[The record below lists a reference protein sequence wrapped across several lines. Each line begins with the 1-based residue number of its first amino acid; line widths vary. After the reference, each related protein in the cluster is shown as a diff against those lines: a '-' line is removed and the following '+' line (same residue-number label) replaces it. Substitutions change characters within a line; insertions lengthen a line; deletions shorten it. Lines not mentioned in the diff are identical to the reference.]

1 MVATGD
7 GILPLLA
14 RAVGDLKDAV
24 LVTEGERDEKGVR
37 PIIYVNRM
45 FTEMTGFPY
54 DEAVGALPDITIGPE
69 TEREPLRQIQAARDR
84 LEPVRVELLKYRKDG
99 STFWAEL
106 DVVPIVSET
115 TKKCTHWVG
124 VMRDVTERRAAYRR
138 LLETERLAALGT
150 LAAGVAHEMN
160 NPLAYLLT
168 NISFLEEVL
177 PELIATTND
186 PTLPQWTDLARTIED
201 IRHGASRLASI
212 VRDIKTFSSVD
223 AHPMAPCMLS
233 PILIRAVKLARAGMP
248 GCAPIELRCEQEVPR
263 VLADPNRLAQVI
275 LNVLINGLDAIRA
288 DPSKTA
294 SFGKVEIR
302 AQHIPDRCVVE
313 IFVKDDGVGIPPD
326 ILPRILD
333 PFFTTK
339 EIGKGIG
346 LGLSISHSIMK
357 AMNGSMAVESTH
369 GRGTTVTLT
378 LAAAP
383 AVGDSLLPT
392 SPTSPSSSAPAIGGV
407 GENHSPTTKTKT
419 PVDIPAASPTRL
431 RILVIDD
438 EQMIARSLQR
448 ALRAKDDIVICD
460 GGQAALDLLS
470 NHEFHLILCDLSMPR
485 MSGAD
490 VYRRIKERWPGME
503 QRVLIMTGGAATDP
517 LRTFLE
523 TTKVERIDKPVD
535 LGMLRS
541 RLDEARTGMMPPKIP
556 Q

>member
-14 RAVGDLKDAV
+14 RAVGNLKDAV
-24 LVTEGERDEKGVR
+24 LVTEGERDARGVR
-37 PIIYVNRM
+37 PIIYVNRA

-54 DEAVGALPDITIGPE
+54 DEAVGSLPDITIGPE
-69 TEREPLRQIQAARDR
+69 TDRESLRQIQAARDKI
-84 LEPVRVELLKYRKDG
+84 EPVRVELLKYRKDR

-106 DVVPIVSET
+106 DVVPIVNET
-115 TKKCTHWVG
+115 TTRCTHWVG
-124 VMRDVTERRAAYRR
+124 VMRDVTERRATYRR

-177 PELIATTND
+177 PNLIALTRD
-186 PTLPQWTDLARTIED
+186 PTRPEWTELARTIDD

-223 AHPMAPCMLS
+223 AHPMTPCVLN

-248 GCAPIELRCEQEVPR
+248 GCAPIELRCDDDVPR

-288 DPSKTA
+288 DPSRTTPNA
-294 SFGKVEIR
+294 FGKVEIR
-302 AQHIPDRCVVE
+302 AQHRPEQHAVE
-313 IFVKDDGVGIPPD
+313 ISVKDDGVGIPPE

-339 EIGKGIG
+339 EVGKGIG

-357 AMNGSMAVESTH
+357 AMNGTMSVESTP

-378 LAAAP
+378 LAATPDAYDTAP
-383 AVGDSLLPT
+383 PT
-392 SPTSPSSSAPAIGGV
+392 PSSTVAPSSSP
-407 GENHSPTTKTKT
+407 
-419 PVDIPAASPTRL
+419 RL
-431 RILVIDD
+431 RVLVIDD

-448 ALRAKDDIVICD
+448 ALRARDDVVICD
-460 GGQAALDLLS
+460 GGHAALDLLA

-503 QRVLIMTGGAATDP
+503 QRLVMMTGGAATEP
-517 LRTFLE
+517 LRVFLQ
-523 TTKVERIDKPVD
+523 TTKVDCIDKPVD
-535 LGMLRS
+535 LAMLRS
-541 RLDEARTGMMPPKIP
+541 RLDQARQANSAEPKTSS
-556 Q
+556 